1 VWDVNGIPGGN
12 AANGTI
18 AATSSTTAQYTAPAN
33 LPATNPLIIHAT
45 SGLSVAP
52 ATVTIVSSVVNV
64 SPAMGVVLTG
74 QRITLTPT
82 TMNTSDAA
90 VSWTVNGIANGSG
103 QLGEVCQHASN
114 PCQPPTIPSATS
126 IDYLAPPVLPTPNPV
141 TVTATSVADPSRN
154 AFAMLTIS
162 STNNSVAIIISPLYA
177 FIAPSG
183 ETPSTLQFFAT
194 VVGST
199 DSAVAWTVQGAVAGQ
214 GCFGAACGSV
224 NSSGLY
230 SAPATAPLPNA
241 VSVIATSLA
250 DPTKTATATIAITS
264 GPAIEQVLPS
274 SVFDGAVE
282 SFPMVVNGANFI
294 PGTGSTASAIL
305 INGTARGTTCATVNS
320 CATALNPSDVQSPA
334 TLSIQVQNPTPN
346 GTLSNPVPFV
356 IIPLDTSTGAL
367 ALTGAQPSM
376 VSIVLIVPEPT
387 TAAASAPINVD
398 SMGLLTGGNNCGI
411 QGSPLT
417 IVRLASGT
425 ATANLCIHGNGLDP
439 TFTYSFTGAGGAPS
453 GDDMPVTASSITGIF
468 PNMIEL
474 DLQVSNATLPG
485 VRTLFIT
492 TLNNDRATA
501 TGMLEVE

>member
-1 VWDVNGIPGGN
+1 
-12 AANGTI
+12 
-18 AATSSTTAQYTAPAN
+18 
-33 LPATNPLIIHAT
+33 
-45 SGLSVAP
+45 
-52 ATVTIVSSVVNV
+52 
-64 SPAMGVVLTG
+64 
-74 QRITLTPT
+74 
-82 TMNTSDAA
+82 
-90 VSWTVNGIANGSG
+90 
-103 QLGEVCQHASN
+103 
-114 PCQPPTIPSATS
+114 
-126 IDYLAPPVLPTPNPV
+126 
-141 TVTATSVADPSRN
+141 
-154 AFAMLTIS
+154 
-162 STNNSVAIIISPLYA
+162 
-177 FIAPSG
+177 
-183 ETPSTLQFFAT
+183 
-194 VVGST
+194 
-199 DSAVAWTVQGAVAGQ
+199 
-214 GCFGAACGSV
+214 
-224 NSSGLY
+224 
-230 SAPATAPLPNA
+230 
-241 VSVIATSLA
+241 
-250 DPTKTATATIAITS
+250 
-264 GPAIEQVLPS
+264 
-274 SVFDGAVE
+274 
-282 SFPMVVNGANFI
+282 
-294 PGTGSTASAIL
+294 
-305 INGTARGTTCATVNS
+305 
-320 CATALNPSDVQSPA
+320 
-334 TLSIQVQNPTPN
+334 
-346 GTLSNPVPFV
+346 VPFV